1 MIFSPLV
8 RSAKRFAGCCNVN
21 EQSASFHNLKVMKPL
36 DGVCREWLSF
46 TVKGNAR
53 HQLPAR
59 YMTTEGP
66 CFLFFFLFTQIS
78 KWKQNAEFEN
88 SFSRT

>member
-66 CFLFFFLFTQIS
+66 CFLFFFFIYTNFQVKTERGIR
-78 KWKQNAEFEN
+78 EF
-88 SFSRT
+88 F